1 MGADQ
6 RLWLDELEGAAERVR
21 QQLGVSTVSVSYFSR
36 PARALNT
43 LINAGVLGPGEERRP
58 AWEWYPLRDF
68 PAAEAL
74 VSHRRPFQS
83 TPAMP
88 GDAASL
94 AIEVA
99 LAKSSQAG
107 APLIG
112 GDAVWGELWVASAA
126 GDLPLDPCELPLVSW
141 AAERF
146 ATTLMEL
153 IGDLEPDLEDAR
165 MPAGRRRYEVWIDGG
180 LDTEI
185 VRVLT
190 GVPAR
195 SVGRFTVLARESE
208 SPDVCELVAR
218 LAMLGIAIVAVRH
231 GAGATKPPSQDGLA
245 GNRYEIRL
253 AGWLE
258 ANLFTECFEVSVR
271 YDGSN
276 TLVSGRLDLAA
287 LAGLLLR
294 AGVMDA
300 ELIAITRGG

>member
-1 MGADQ
+1 VAGDQ
-6 RLWLDELEGAAERVR
+6 RLWLDELEGAAERAR
-21 QQLGVSTVSVSYFSR
+21 RQLGVSTLSVSYYF
-36 PARALNT
+36 PAARALNT
-43 LINAGVLGPGEERRP
+43 LINAGVLGPDERRRP
-58 AWEWYPLRDF
+58 ATECYPLRDF

-88 GDAASL
+88 GDAALL

-99 LAKSSQAG
+99 LGKSSQAG

-112 GDAVWGELWVASAA
+112 GDAVWGEFWVASAA

-141 AAERF
+141 AAEQF
-146 ATTLMEL
+146 ATTLTEL

-165 MPAGRRRYEVWIDGG
+165 TPARRRYEVWIDGG

-195 SVGRFTVLARESE
+195 SVGRFTVLARESA
-208 SPDVCELVAR
+208 SPEACELVAR
-218 LAMLGIAIVAVRH
+218 LAMLGIAIVAVHH
-231 GAGATKPPSQDGLA
+231 GPGATTPPSQDGLA
-245 GNRYEIRL
+245 GDRYEIRL

-271 YDGSN
+271 YDGSY
-276 TLVSGRLDLAA
+276 TLVSGRLDLAT

-294 AGVMDA
+294 AGVLDA
-300 ELIAITRGG
+300 ELVAITRGA

>member
-1 MGADQ
+1 VAADQ

-21 QQLGVSTVSVSYFSR
+21 RHLGVSTVSVSYFSR

-43 LINAGVLGPGEERRP
+43 LINAGVLGPSEERRP
-58 AWEWYPLRDF
+58 ASEWYPLRDF

-88 GDAASL
+88 GDAALL

-99 LAKSSQAG
+99 LGKSSQAG

-112 GDAVWGELWVASAA
+112 GNAVWGELWVASAV

-141 AAERF
+141 AAEQF
-146 ATTLMEL
+146 ATTLTEL
-153 IGDLEPDLEDAR
+153 IGDLEPSLEGAK
-165 MPAGRRRYEVWIDGG
+165 MPARRHYEVWIDGG

-208 SPDVCELVAR
+208 SPEACELVAR

-231 GAGATKPPSQDGLA
+231 GARATKPPSQDELA
-245 GNRYEIRL
+245 SDRYEIRL

-258 ANLFTECFEVSVR
+258 ANLFTECFEVSVG
-271 YDGSN
+271 YDDSN
-276 TLVSGRLDLAA
+276 TLVSGRLDLAT

-294 AGVMDA
+294 AGVLDA
-300 ELIAITRGG
+300 ELIAITRGA